1 MSQDLSNRIIDLS
14 PIERQ
19 RLAAWLTQLDPVRG
33 INRGRW
39 VQLADG
45 STEYISHRE
54 LSTLMD
60 VAPPYGMALDIIRG
74 HAVVK
79 ASVFDLTQ
87 EVPMP

>member
-14 PIERQ
+14 PIERE
-19 RLAAWLTQLDPVRG
+19 RLATWLSQLEPVTA

-39 VQLADG
+39 GQLCDG
-45 STEYISHRE
+45 STNYLSHQE
-54 LSTLMD
+54 LAHLMD
-60 VAPPYGMALDIIRG
+60 VCPPSGMALDIIRG

-87 EVPMP
+87 DAPMP